1 MDKNALGI
9 LEVLLKQARQ
19 MGRLDYELSELKRRH
34 ANQEDI
40 LRATQAV
47 WDDALKEIVEL
58 KSQLE
63 ERP

>member
-1 MDKNALGI
+1 LDKNALGI